1 MDDDDGNGTRWLV
14 DDNKLT
20 EKSNHATLLKS
31 HALENS
37 KQQKKSKTKITD
49 EVAKW
54 QRMDDGVPPLVKVAQ
69 QNT

>member
-31 HALENS
+31 HALYKKL
-37 KQQKKSKTKITD
+37 KQKNLN
-49 EVAKW
+49 W
-54 QRMDDGVPPLVKVAQ
+54 RNG
-69 QNT
+69 